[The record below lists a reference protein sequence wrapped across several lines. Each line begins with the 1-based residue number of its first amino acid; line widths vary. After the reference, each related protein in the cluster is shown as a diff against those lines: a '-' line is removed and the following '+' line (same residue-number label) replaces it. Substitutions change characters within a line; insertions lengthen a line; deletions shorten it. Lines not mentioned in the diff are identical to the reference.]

1 MVKLYKN
8 QFDSQNSIS
17 WKYPLKVAYDYVA
30 VVIGVQLL
38 TIQYCCFC
46 FEPLL
51 WNSLSVESACYSKH
65 GTGSISPEKIFVF
78 LSLSEHK
85 DGVNRMAIDSVRK
98 ALEIVDLLSS
108 KRGGYSLTEIASEL
122 LIAVSTVYKQLQSLV
137 ELGLVHKDPHTG
149 RYFITYKIVELS
161 SRILKNL
168 EFRDIARPFLIE
180 LLEELR
186 MTVHL
191 VVRENLHAV
200 YVEKIE
206 GPYTIPTISR
216 MGMQIDLYST
226 SVGKAI
232 LAYSPE
238 EFIEEYLSKVD
249 LQKKT
254 PRTIINPVELRT
266 ELTRVK
272 GRGYALD
279 NEENE
284 FGICCIG
291 SPIFD
296 HNNNVFAALSVTAAS
311 QQFLPESITKTANC
325 VLQKARNISIALGCS
340 I

>member
-1 MVKLYKN
+1 
-8 QFDSQNSIS
+8 
-17 WKYPLKVAYDYVA
+17 
-30 VVIGVQLL
+30 
-38 TIQYCCFC
+38 
-46 FEPLL
+46 
-51 WNSLSVESACYSKH
+51 
-65 GTGSISPEKIFVF
+65 
-78 LSLSEHK
+78 
-85 DGVNRMAIDSVRK
+85 MAIDSVRK

-191 VVRENLHAV
+191 VVRENLRAV